1 MACKLRIDEGSSL
14 HPKRK
19 SLLVAVAV
27 ALCVGAVLS
36 LGYMKRGDFAFW
48 SRTGG
53 EVRSGMGSE
62 IMFMRTPGGLLEVSS
77 MRMTEQFDKR
87 FVYEVLGLEVGETV
101 AHVRVPATYRYQIEL
116 APLWKIERTDEVF
129 KVVTPPVKP
138 SLPVA
143 VDLAHL
149 EQDAGGTWLLVP
161 FNEDED
167 REALM
172 REITGKLAQKAASP
186 AYLALQREDARKTV
200 TEFVQ
205 KWLVTQEP
213 WKSAKQPR
221 IEVEFSD

>member
-1 MACKLRIDEGSSL
+1 MDTKQRV
-14 HPKRK
+14 
-19 SLLVAVAV
+19 LLVAVVA
-27 ALCVGAVLS
+27 ALCVGAALS
-36 LGYMKRGDFAFW
+36 LGYMKLRDFAFW
-48 SRTGG
+48 SRTGD
-53 EVRSGMGSE
+53 EVRTGMGTE
-62 IMFMRTPGGLLEVSS
+62 ILFMRTPGGLLEVSS

-101 AHVRVPATYRYQIEL
+101 AHVRVPATYRYHIQL

-129 KVVTPPVKP
+129 RVVTPPVKP

-149 EQDAGGTWLLVP
+149 EQDEGGTWLLVP
-161 FNEDED
+161 FNAEKD

-200 TEFVQ
+200 TEFVE
-205 KWLVTQEP
+205 KWLVTREP
-213 WKSAKQPR
+213 WKSARQPR
-221 IEVEFSD
+221 IEVVFSD

>member
-1 MACKLRIDEGSSL
+1 MNSKQ
-14 HPKRK
+14 KV
-19 SLLVAVAV
+19 LLVMGVA

-36 LGYMKRGDFAFW
+36 LGYRKLGDFAFW
-48 SRTGG
+48 SRSGG
-53 EVRSGMGSE
+53 EVRSGMGTE
-62 IMFMRTPGGLLEVSS
+62 ILFMRTPGGLLEVSS

-101 AHVRVPATYRYQIEL
+101 AHVRVPATYRYHIQL
-116 APLWKIERTDEVF
+116 APLWKIERSDDVF
-129 KVVTPPVKP
+129 RVVTPPVKP

-143 VDLAHL
+143 VDLARL
-149 EQDAGGTWLLVP
+149 EQDEGGTWLLLP
-161 FNEDED
+161 FNADKD

-200 TEFVQ
+200 AEFVE

-221 IEVEFSD
+221 IEVVFSD

>member
-1 MACKLRIDEGSSL
+1 MNSKQ
-14 HPKRK
+14 KV
-19 SLLVAVAV
+19 LLVMGVA

-36 LGYMKRGDFAFW
+36 LGYRKLGDFAFW
-48 SRTGG
+48 SRSGG
-53 EVRSGMGSE
+53 EVRSGMGTE
-62 IMFMRTPGGLLEVSS
+62 ILFMRTPGGLLEVSS

-101 AHVRVPATYRYQIEL
+101 AHVRVPATYRYHIQL
-116 APLWKIERTDEVF
+116 APLWKIERTDDVF
-129 KVVTPPVKP
+129 RVVTPPVKP

-143 VDLAHL
+143 VDLARL
-149 EQDAGGTWLLVP
+149 EQDEGGTWLLLP
-161 FNEDED
+161 FNADKD

-200 TEFVQ
+200 TEFVE

-221 IEVEFSD
+221 IEVVFSD

>member
-1 MACKLRIDEGSSL
+1 M
-14 HPKRK
+14 
-19 SLLVAVAV
+19 
-27 ALCVGAVLS
+27 LS
-36 LGYMKRGDFAFW
+36 LGYVKLRDFAFW

-53 EVRSGMGSE
+53 EVRSGMGTE
-62 IMFMRTPGGLLEVSS
+62 ILFMRTPGGLLEVAS

-87 FVYEVLGLEVGETV
+87 FVYEVLGLQVGETV
-101 AHVRVPATYRYQIEL
+101 AHVRVPATYRYHIEL
-116 APLWKIERTDEVF
+116 APLWKIERNDEVF
-129 KVVTPPVKP
+129 RVVTPPVKP

-149 EQDAGGTWLLVP
+149 EQDEGGTWLLLP
-161 FNEDED
+161 FNADAD
-167 REALM
+167 REALL

-200 TEFVQ
+200 TEFVE

-221 IEVEFSD
+221 IEVVFPD

>member
-1 MACKLRIDEGSSL
+1 VNSKQ
-14 HPKRK
+14 KV
-19 SLLVAVAV
+19 LLVVVVA

-36 LGYMKRGDFAFW
+36 LGYRKLGDFAFW

-53 EVRSGMGSE
+53 EVRSGMGTE
-62 IMFMRTPGGLLEVSS
+62 VLFMRTPGGLLEVSS

-101 AHVRVPATYRYQIEL
+101 AHVRVPATYRYHIQL
-116 APLWKIERTDEVF
+116 APLWKIERTDDVF
-129 KVVTPPVKP
+129 RVVTPPVKP

-143 VDLAHL
+143 VDLARL
-149 EQDAGGTWLLVP
+149 EQDEGGTWLLLP
-161 FNEDED
+161 FNADKD

-200 TEFVQ
+200 AEFVE

-221 IEVEFSD
+221 VEVVFSD